1 MSEWIKCSEQMPEPG
16 VPVLVVSM
24 IGNVVQ
30 NNVYEW
36 DGRTWSD
43 FRNDYGEYESEVF
56 THWMPMPEAPRL

>member
-1 MSEWIKCSEQMPEPG
+1 MSEWIKCSERMPEPG

-43 FRNDYGEYESEVF
+43 FRNDYGEYEPEVF
-56 THWMPMPEAPRL
+56 THWMSMPEAPRL